1 MNIEY
6 EKESSGVVAYGY
18 SSRLGQN
25 ITSRPDENME
35 KG

>member
-6 EKESSGVVAYGY
+6 EKESNGVVAYGY
-18 SSRLGQN
+18 NNRLGQN
-25 ITSRPDENME
+25 IMSRPDENME